1 MRTLTPEQFFA
12 MSWQFSHVE
21 SFVLSESEGGGLKTG
36 YIHYI
41 NADENN
47 AGIEEES
54 RMSISFPW
62 IAKKNKFQALII
74 SASVFET
81 MFSCENFNFHAHSIP
96 DNKDLLSY
104 FDRKGWAYSLISS
117 GELF

>member
-1 MRTLTPEQFFA
+1 MQTLTCEGFYKIPWEL
-12 MSWQFSHVE
+12 SHVE
-21 SFVLSESEGGGLKTG
+21 SYVLSESEGGELKTG

-47 AGIEEES
+47 AGIDEES
-54 RMSISFPW
+54 RMSICFPW
-62 IAKKNKFQALII
+62 IAKRNKYQALII

-81 MFSCENFNFHAHSIP
+81 MFSCENFNFHAHSKP
-96 DNKDLLSY
+96 DNKDLLNY
-104 FDRKGWAYSLISS
+104 FERKNWTYSLISS